1 MARILFLTTIPPP
14 RIQELRPDWS
24 NEMLP
29 EYLLQQG
36 ASVTIKQ
43 WTDRDIIQTIH
54 ESDHVSFLWCED
66 YIKHPDAFRDF
77 LGRVKTSLAGSGSSP
92 CMMNHA
98 DLVDWN
104 MDKKYLLEMQEAGF
118 DIPKTEIVDAEQLS
132 VSELQQRLR
141 DFESFSPIV
150 LKPTVSASSKKTRW
164 IENPSNLSADDVEFL
179 EACTRGSLQSS
190 LIIQKFEPSIATGEY
205 SFMFI
210 GDKLT
215 HAVLKAPKNN
225 EFRCQPEFGGEETLV
240 DMSTIEER
248 TLSIVY
254 AIFNTLKTRFGT
266 GSTGEMGYVRI
277 DGLVTDESAFRL
289 MEIEAIEPHIYL
301 EMDGLEEMASVML
314 RPS

>member
-1 MARILFLTTIPPP
+1 MVRILFLATVPPP

-29 EYLLQQG
+29 DYLQQQG
-36 ASVTIKQ
+36 ASVAIKQ
-43 WTDRDIIQTIH
+43 WTDQDIIQAIH
-54 ESDHVSFLWCED
+54 ESDHVSFLWCD
-66 YIKHPDAFRDF
+66 AYIKHPDAFRD
-77 LGRVKTSLAGSGSSP
+77 LLNRIKTSLAGSGRSP
-92 CMMNHA
+92 CVMNHT
-98 DLVDWN
+98 DLVAWN
-104 MDKKYLLEMQEAGF
+104 MDKRYLLEMQEAGF

-141 DFESFSPIV
+141 HFESSSPIV
-150 LKPTVSASSKKTRW
+150 LKPTVSASSKKTRR
-164 IENPSNLSADDVEFL
+164 IENTSNLSADDVEFL

-215 HAVLKAPKNN
+215 HTVLKAPKEN
-225 EFRCQPEFGGEETLV
+225 EFRCQPEFGGEESLV

-254 AIFNTLKTRFGT
+254 AIFNALKARFGT
-266 GSTGEMGYVRI
+266 GSTGKMGYVRI
-277 DGLVTDESAFRL
+277 DGLVTNESAFRM
-289 MEIEAIEPHIYL
+289 MEIEAVEPHIYL
-301 EMDGLEEMASVML
+301 EMDGLEDMASLML
-314 RPS
+314 GKS